1 VGNPADKDQDWPH
14 IPDPEDCRD
23 ELGYLGGVQAE
34 GPGEA
39 GGGQDHGALRLLRKE
54 AELII
59 TVRLGDSDYQ
69 LFISLFLFQH

>member
-1 VGNPADKDQDWPH
+1 MGNAAGKDQDWPH
-14 IPDPEDCRD
+14 RPDPEDCRY
-23 ELGYLGGVQAE
+23 ELGYMGGVQAE

-59 TVRLGDSDYQ
+59 TVRQGDLDYP
-69 LFISLFLFQH
+69 LFISLLFSSP